1 MANPQLV
8 AQDVP
13 GSCSPFAACTPVAE
27 FSCASRTTR
36 DADEHAESLRAWD
49 QRYEQL
55 TPGGFE
61 GRLTDVWLGGTQ
73 LFREVT
79 NQIVHQAGRAW
90 TGAWVFGVVLDN
102 QGEGAIQGSPLAQGG
117 AFSLGC
123 DTDFLFRTPR
133 CLDVVGIALS
143 RDWVETSA
151 AATGDRSLQDAAAAP
166 PRLFRRCADIDELR
180 TYLRELFTAMEVDST
195 PFRQP
200 NAQRSVVSAL
210 AGTLSAVVSGDSG
223 ISHAASR
230 DARSRLVERAKAYVL
245 DRRETPVTV
254 TELCEF
260 LCVSRRTL
268 QYCFQ
273 DVLGVNPVQ
282 YLRAI
287 RLNGVRREL
296 RNHPTGVRIGD
307 VAARWGFWHLSQ
319 FSADYRRMFG
329 ELPSETLRAAR
340 A

>member
-1 MANPQLV
+1 MAYPQSV
-8 AQDVP
+8 ASGVP
-13 GSCSPFAACTPVAE
+13 ESCKAVPPGTTGAHFSFAA
-27 FSCASRTTR
+27 RTTR
-36 DADEHAESLRAWD
+36 DADEHAESLRDWD

-61 GRLTDVWLGGTQ
+61 GRLTDIWMGGTQ
-73 LFREVT
+73 IFREIT

-90 TGAWVFGVVLDN
+90 SGAFVFGVVLDS
-102 QGEGAIQGSPLAQGG
+102 QGEGAIQGTPLTVGG
-117 AFSLGC
+117 GFSLGAAP
-123 DTDFLFRTPR
+123 DFQFRTPR

-143 RDWVETSA
+143 REWIDANGV
-151 AATGDRSLQDAAAAP
+151 ATGDCSLQDAAAAP
-166 PRLFRRCADIDELR
+166 PRVFRRSADLDELSA
-180 TYLRELFTAMEVDST
+180 YLRELFAATEADSAALHH
-195 PFRQP
+195 P

-210 AGTLSAVVSGDSG
+210 AGVLSAAVSGDGG
-223 ISHAASR
+223 ITHAASR

-245 DRRETPVTV
+245 GRRETPVTV

-296 RNHPTGVRIGD
+296 RERRTGLRIGD
-307 VAARWGFWHLSQ
+307 VAARWGFWHFSQ

-329 ELPSETLRAAR
+329 ELPSETLRGVR